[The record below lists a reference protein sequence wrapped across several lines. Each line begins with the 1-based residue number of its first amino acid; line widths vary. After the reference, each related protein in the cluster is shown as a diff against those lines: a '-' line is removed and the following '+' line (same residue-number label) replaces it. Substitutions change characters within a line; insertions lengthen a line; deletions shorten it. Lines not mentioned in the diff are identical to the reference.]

1 VLVANKL
8 LARAAAPR
16 ERGVIYVA
24 VGSTSLQK
32 AFKSARSVRFT
43 NAARDI
49 GSLLVTDSNGKAQTT
64 RWASTVFD
72 DIIDVG
78 QKSAQL
84 RFDEMHE
91 FEGFKKKACEVDV
104 GACAN
109 AETSHESDNRRDE
122 RLSKS
127 SMILKRL
134 RILKVRTFML
144 GLQLYRTI
152 LFLDTDTVVCA
163 PLGRLFEALDAPRT
177 ATLDTKPSHVAF
189 VPVPKSHTHGHEV
202 VSKVFD
208 VPADFPE
215 ANTGVLV
222 VRNASAT
229 KRLLANWNIA
239 YHVLA
244 RHSSRLMDQPA
255 FRVSLFRSAVGYREL
270 PSSANCR
277 GRNRHTK
284 LAIPLACDGFRETS
298 DRQASRYGAGRD
310 CVILHSHELSI
321 QNAKGPNGLPNFY
334 GDRAV
339 SAIDTDF
346 KHRYGLPD
354 ELTTDND
361 AHTRGLRSL
370 LVRAGALV
378 DMSINGSLYLH
389 TSATAKPADLTY
401 WRAPTVFLH
410 IPKAA
415 GNSVKELFVKGF
427 LKDQRGNQQKGSV
440 KTQSLHIDTRRDWDL
455 DTKSKKMHAVLYG
468 AFAFGACDSHSQA
481 PCAYYVVLREPAAR
495 IVSEHKYCHSV
506 NFEDQCC
513 TGRRGAAYMRTLDV
527 TQWAEEKGS
536 FMLEHFLRLA
546 PEDWHHSNAET
557 YVPWR
562 QRNRET
568 RVNPLETR
576 RGREG
581 VANAADLQFVVEH
594 LEEWFAV
601 IGITE
606 RFEESM
612 SLFAFALTGKLIP
625 RSLAGSVHTHNQNT
639 TTSVIDLASLN
650 RVNEAV
656 KLDVGLYRAALA
668 LFDKQLAAFKQ
679 RDFHI

>member
-1 VLVANKL
+1 MLVANKL

-109 AETSHESDNRRDE
+109 AETLHETDNGRDE

-177 ATLDTKPSHVAF
+177 ATLDAKPSHVAF

-222 VRNASAT
+222 
-229 KRLLANWNIA
+229 IF
-239 YHVLA
+239 
-244 RHSSRLMDQPA
+244 P
-255 FRVSLFRSAVGYREL
+255 
-270 PSSANCR
+270 CR
-277 GRNRHTK
+277 D
-284 LAIPLACDGFRETS
+284 P
-298 DRQASRYGAGRD
+298 
-310 CVILHSHELSI
+310 
-321 QNAKGPNGLPNFY
+321 
-334 GDRAV
+334 
-339 SAIDTDF
+339 
-346 KHRYGLPD
+346 
-354 ELTTDND
+354 
-361 AHTRGLRSL
+361 TRGSAPAYSLRRSC
-370 LVRAGALV
+370 
-378 DMSINGSLYLH
+378 
-389 TSATAKPADLTY
+389 AT
-401 WRAPTVFLH
+401 R
-410 IPKAA
+410 
-415 GNSVKELFVKGF
+415 
-427 LKDQRGNQQKGSV
+427 
-440 KTQSLHIDTRRDWDL
+440 
-455 DTKSKKMHAVLYG
+455 
-468 AFAFGACDSHSQA
+468 
-481 PCAYYVVLREPAAR
+481 
-495 IVSEHKYCHSV
+495 
-506 NFEDQCC
+506 
-513 TGRRGAAYMRTLDV
+513 
-527 TQWAEEKGS
+527 
-536 FMLEHFLRLA
+536 
-546 PEDWHHSNAET
+546 
-557 YVPWR
+557 R
-562 QRNRET
+562 QRNDCW
-568 RVNPLETR
+568 P
-576 RGREG
+576 
-581 VANAADLQFVVEH
+581 
-594 LEEWFAV
+594 
-601 IGITE
+601 
-606 RFEESM
+606 
-612 SLFAFALTGKLIP
+612 TG
-625 RSLAGSVHTHNQNT
+625 
-639 TTSVIDLASLN
+639 TSPTMC
-650 RVNEAV
+650 
-656 KLDVGLYRAALA
+656 
-668 LFDKQLAAFKQ
+668 
-679 RDFHI
+679 